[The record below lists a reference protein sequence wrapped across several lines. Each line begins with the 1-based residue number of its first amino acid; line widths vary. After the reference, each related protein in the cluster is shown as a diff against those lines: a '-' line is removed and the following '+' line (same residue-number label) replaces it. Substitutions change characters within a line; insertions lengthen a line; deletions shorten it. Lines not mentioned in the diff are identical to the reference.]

1 MVLDKLGSN
10 SLHAEGEIYLDST
23 ISRAA
28 TKQNNNTPVIVE
40 GAALEDLNQCTK

>member
-1 MVLDKLGSN
+1 MVLDQLGSN

-40 GAALEDLNQCTK
+40 GAALEDFEQSSK

>member
-10 SLHAEGEIYLDST
+10 SLHAEGEIYRDST

-28 TKQNNNTPVIVE
+28 PKTKTPVIVE